1 MAQRTVE
8 HKGYRGSIEVD
19 SRDYSLFG
27 KILFID
33 EEITYAG
40 QTFEELEQDFRN
52 AVEGHIQLCRDSGQ
66 EPPFS

>member
-1 MAQRTVE
+1 MAQRTIE

-19 SRDYSLFG
+19 TKDYSLFG

-33 EEITYAG
+33 EELTYSG
-40 QTFEELEQDFRN
+40 QTFEELERDFRK
-52 AVEGHIQLCRDSGQ
+52 AVEVHIELCRESGQ